1 MPIYE
6 LPTEPIFPDP
16 REAEDGLIAIGGD
29 LSPIRLLTAYS
40 EGIFPWFNPEDPIM
54 WWSPNPR
61 LVIIPSEIKVSDS
74 LRRVIKSNRFTVK
87 VDTNFAGV
95 IGNCRNIARKEADGT
110 WITDAMQDAYI
121 ALHELGFA
129 HSIEI
134 YNKERVLVG
143 GLYGIS
149 MGKAFFGESMFS
161 IERDASKVALY
172 HLTELLNRW
181 DFHFIDA
188 QVTTDHLIRMGAKEI
203 SRDQFLEMLSNALD
217 FDTKQGKWTILN

>member
-54 WWSPNPR
+54 WWSPDPR
-61 LVIIPSEIKVSDS
+61 LVLIPSEIKVSDS

-87 VDTNFAGV
+87 VDTNFTGV
-95 IGNCRNIARKEADGT
+95 ICNCRNIARKEADGT

-121 ALHELGFA
+121 ALHELGIA

-134 YNKERVLVG
+134 YNTERVLVG

-149 MGKAFFGESMFS
+149 MGKAFCGESMFC

-172 HLTELLNRW
+172 HLTELLTQ
-181 DFHFIDA
+181 IP
-188 QVTTDHLIRMGAKEI
+188 Q
-203 SRDQFLEMLSNALD
+203 
-217 FDTKQGKWTILN
+217 